1 MQIYDVTLGVTP
13 DMPVWPGDP
22 SVTLER
28 VKKIEEGANSN
39 VSHLDM
45 GVHTGTHVDAPCH
58 FLPGQEGIDQLSLDV
73 LIGPALVVE
82 LTAETEQ
89 ITAEVVRSAHLPAN
103 TTRVLFK
110 TRNSAF
116 WARGEKAFQPGFC
129 GIEVDG
135 AQALVD
141 LGIRLVGIDYL
152 SVAPYHKSRPTH
164 ETLLK
169 ARMVVIEGLNLSGVT
184 AGLYQ
189 LYCLPAKLVGSDG
202 APARVVLVGD

>member
-1 MQIYDVTLGVTP
+1 MQIYDVTLGVQP

-28 VKKIEEGANSN
+28 AKKIEEGANSN

-45 GVHTGTHVDAPCH
+45 GVHTGTHVDAPVH
-58 FLPGQEGIDQLSLDV
+58 FLPGQTGVDQLSLDV
-73 LIGPALVVE
+73 LLGPALVVE
-82 LTAETEQ
+82 LSAETEQ
-89 ITAEVVRSAHLPAN
+89 ITADVVHHAHIPSN
-103 TTRVLFK
+103 TRRVLFK

-116 WARGEKAFQPGFC
+116 WERGEKAFQPGFC
-129 GIEVDG
+129 GVEADG

-141 LGIRLVGIDYL
+141 LGIQLVGIDYL

-164 ETLLK
+164 EILLK
-169 ARMVVIEGLNLSGVT
+169 AKMVIIEGLNLAGVP

-189 LYCLPAKLVGSDG
+189 LYCLPARLVGSDG
-202 APARVVLVGD
+202 APARVLLMGD